1 MKTNVLNLTIGAA
14 ALVLTAPLASAHVVL
29 QKWTAYAGF
38 QEYVTLAVPH
48 GCGDSPTTE
57 VRVKIPD
64 GITIVVPEDKPGWT
78 TRVTKRKLPTP
89 IGGEGGA
96 KITEVVDEIAWSGG
110 SLATDRLGLFTML
123 ARMPDAAGTV
133 IFFKTIQTCAKGET
147 RWVDTVPAGEPT
159 WKLWAMPA
167 PSPFIE
173 VQKAPGPQLGASM
186 QQIGAERAKRG
197 GAVPAPK

>member
-1 MKTNVLNLTIGAA
+1 MTSKNLGLSIGAA
-14 ALVLTAPLASAHVVL
+14 VSLLAAPLASAHVVL
-29 QKWTAYAGF
+29 QNWAAYAGY

-48 GCGDSPTTE
+48 GCGASPTTE

-78 TRVTKRKLPTP
+78 TRVVKRKLPAP
-89 IGGEGGA
+89 IGGEGGT
-96 KITEVVDEIAWSGG
+96 KISEVVDEIVWSGG

-133 IFFKTIQTCAKGET
+133 IYFKTIQTCATGET
-147 RWVDTVPAGEPT
+147 RWVDTIPAGEPT

-173 VQKAPGPQLGASM
+173 VQKAPGPQLGATM

-197 GAVPAPK
+197 GPATVPK

>member
-1 MKTNVLNLTIGAA
+1 MKSKMMILGIGAA
-14 ALVLTAPLASAHVVL
+14 ASVLAVPLASAHVVL
-29 QKWTAYAGF
+29 QKWTAFAGY

-48 GCGDSPTTE
+48 GCGASPTTE

-78 TRVTKRKLPTP
+78 TRVVKRKLPAP
-89 IGGEGGA
+89 VGGEGGT

-123 ARMPDAAGTV
+123 ARMPDAPGTV
-133 IFFKTIQTCAKGET
+133 IYFKTIQTCATGET
-147 RWVDTVPAGEPT
+147 RWVDTIPAGEPT
-159 WKLWAMPA
+159 WKLWALPA

-173 VQKAPGPQLGASM
+173 VQKPPGPQLGATM

-197 GAVPAPK
+197 GAAAAPK